1 MGTCSGYLNFMIKRR
16 NVAQPIR
23 KIVKG
28 FGMLP
33 NKVLQN
39 LGITG
44 IFKKARVGT
53 AVPCLPSMFSYPG
66 KQGKTLKSERRHY
79 DNYLHFLRPTSP
91 CAVR

>member
-53 AVPCLPSMFSYPG
+53 AVPCLPSMFELFSISIFL
-66 KQGKTLKSERRHY
+66 KKRKETLWQLLTLLTISSLWR
-79 DNYLHFLRPTSP
+79 
-91 CAVR
+91 